1 MHPQNLARFSG
12 LLRSRGLTAAL
23 LADPATITWLTGYAP
38 PIETGPSPFE
48 GSAVLAWWHD
58 GDLQLIVSDMEAAAA
73 QEAAPTAVHS
83 YVSYTIEAPPAGAT
97 NQAQALRKVLKSHSP
112 QAGKVG
118 VEWQCLTAS
127 LADALREAL
136 PAVEYS
142 PLDDAFAGMRAV
154 KTSEEIAKIRAVLGL
169 CDAAQKFIPQ
179 VMQPGKT
186 ELELWAATRAHVEGQ
201 AGGRVPILVDL
212 VAGLRTAEIGGPP
225 SPYALKPS
233 DPLILDIV
241 PRLNG
246 YWGDNAATYFAGDP
260 SAELAKAYRVVRRV
274 LQQAIEAARPGVVA
288 RDLDSQVRQ
297 AVRVEGYEP
306 YPHHTGHGM
315 GASYHEE
322 PRIVPY
328 NNLRLEP
335 GMVVALEP
343 GIYLPGIGGV
353 RLEDVVLITTG
364 GNEVLTTHLA

>member
-1 MHPQNLARFSG
+1 M
-12 LLRSRGLTAAL
+12 
-23 LADPATITWLTGYAP
+23 
-38 PIETGPSPFE
+38 
-48 GSAVLAWWHD
+48 
-58 GDLQLIVSDMEAAAA
+58 
-73 QEAAPTAVHS
+73 
-83 YVSYTIEAPPAGAT
+83 
-97 NQAQALRKVLKSHSP
+97 
-112 QAGKVG
+112 G

-127 LADALREAL
+127 LADALRETL
-136 PAVEYS
+136 PAAEYS
-142 PLDDAFAGMRAV
+142 PLDGAFAGLRAV
-154 KTSEEIAKIRAVLGL
+154 KTAGEIAKIRAVLGL

-179 VMQPGKT
+179 VLQPGKT
-186 ELELWAATRAHVEGQ
+186 ELEIWGATRAHVEGR

-212 VAGLRTAEIGGPP
+212 VAGVRTADIGGPP
-225 SPYALKPS
+225 STYVLKPG

-246 YWGDNAATYFAGDP
+246 YWGDNAATFFAGSP
-260 SAELAKAYRVVRRV
+260 TTELDKAYRVVRRA
-274 LQQAIEAARPGVVA
+274 LQQAVEAARPGVA
-288 RDLDSQVRQ
+288 ASDLDSQVRQ
-297 AVRVEGYEP
+297 AIRVEGYEP

-343 GIYLPGIGGV
+343 GIYLPGVGGV
-353 RLEDVVLITTG
+353 RLEDVVLITSE

>member
-1 MHPQNLARFSG
+1 MHPQNLERFSA
-12 LLRSRGLTAAL
+12 LLRSRRLAAAL

-48 GSAVLAWWHD
+48 GSAVLAWWHA
-58 GDLQLIVSDMEAAAA
+58 GDVHLIVSDMEVAAA
-73 QEAAPTAVHS
+73 QQAAPAGVHS
-83 YVSYTIEAPPAGAT
+83 YVSYTIEAPLAGAA
-97 NQAQALRKVLKSHSP
+97 NQVQALRNVLKNHSP

-127 LADALREAL
+127 LADALRQTL
-136 PAVEYS
+136 PAAEYS
-142 PLDDAFAGMRAV
+142 PLDGAFARLRAV
-154 KTSEEIAKIRAVLGL
+154 KTADEIAKIRAVLGL
-169 CDAAQKFIPQ
+169 CDAAQNFIRQ
-179 VMQPGKT
+179 ALQPGKA
-186 ELELWAATRAHVEGQ
+186 ELELWAATRAHVECQ
-201 AGGRVPILVDL
+201 AGGRLPILVDL
-212 VAGLRTAEIGGPP
+212 VAGPRTADIGGPP
-225 SPYALKPS
+225 SSYVLKPG

-246 YWGDNAATYFAGDP
+246 YWGDNAATFFAGDP
-260 SAELAKAYRVVRRV
+260 SAELAKAYRVVRRA
-274 LQQAIEAARPGVVA
+274 LEQAIEAARPGVAA
-288 RDLDSQVRQ
+288 RDLDAQVRQ

-328 NNLRLEP
+328 NNLKLEP

-343 GIYLPGIGGV
+343 GIYLPGVGGV